1 MLALQTGSISL
12 RIVLDKL
19 TADDFRPRVG
29 STYRLHLEAGGAV
42 DVVLS
47 EVREHQGWRG
57 AARDPFS
64 VEFVA
69 TEPGPWDPQ
78 GIRRFEDPDGQE
90 LEIFIVPLGP
100 DEESGGMR
108 YEAVFA

>member
-1 MLALQTGSISL
+1 
-12 RIVLDKL
+12 VLDKL
-19 TADDFRPRVG
+19 TADDFRPRMG
-29 STYRLHLEAGGAV
+29 STYRLHLEAGTSV

-47 EVREHQGWRG
+47 EVREHQGPPDAPR
-57 AARDPFS
+57 APFS
-64 VEFVA
+64 LEFVA

-100 DEESGGMR
+100 HPESGGMR

>member
-1 MLALQTGSISL
+1 MLVLQAASFNL

-29 STYRLHLEAGGAV
+29 STYRLHLAAGSPV

-47 EVREHQGWRG
+47 EVTELQASPEAPRT
-57 AARDPFS
+57 PFS
-64 VEFVA
+64 LEFVA
-69 TEPGPWDPQ
+69 SEPGPWDPQ
-78 GIRRFEDPDGQE
+78 GIRRFEDPDGQV

-100 DEESGGMR
+100 HPESGGMR
-108 YEAVFA
+108 YQAVFA